1 MDYRSESTPANR
13 LRVHVSVMK
22 AVECFDKADNRK
34 ESSMLH
40 AERQAEMTWEGKLVQ
55 GNGKVSLGSRAV
67 AELPMTWAARTVRL
81 DGKTSPEELIAA
93 AHAGCYAMAL
103 ALTLAEAGQ
112 QPERL
117 QVTAVCTLEEV
128 AGKPR
133 ITQVS
138 LTARGKVPGLGAT
151 DFEQAAQKAEQ
162 LCPVSNALRNNVA
175 VQLKAH
181 LES

>member
-1 MDYRSESTPANR
+1 
-13 LRVHVSVMK
+13 
-22 AVECFDKADNRK
+22 
-34 ESSMLH
+34 MLH
-40 AERQAEMTWEGKLVQ
+40 AERHAEMMWEGNLAQ
-55 GNGKVSLGSRAV
+55 GKGTVHLGSRAV
-67 AELPMTWAARTVRL
+67 EEVPMTWAARIERP

-103 ALTLAEAGQ
+103 ALTLGEAGN

-117 QVTAVCTLEEV
+117 QVTANCTLEEV

-133 ITQVS
+133 ITRMDLEV
-138 LTARGKVPGLGAT
+138 RGRVPGLDAAG
-151 DFEQAAQKAEQ
+151 FERAARQAEQ

-175 VQLKAH
+175 IQLNAH